1 MEYVLPVNPSPNL
14 NTPQSILLYPSTC
27 LFEGTRLNHGRGTY
41 FAFTILGSP
50 LYKGVYDFSYTPTS
64 IKGMSESPLYMD
76 ELCYGIDLRNY
87 DTKELRKN
95 CQINLKWMIDLYN
108 NYPEKDKFFDRSMS
122 KQIGN
127 IDYLIGV
134 ADFKNQLKEGKS
146 EKEIRASWEPGLS
159 DYKKMRKKY
168 LLYK

>member
-87 DTKELRKN
+87 DTKELRKT
-95 CQINLKWMIDLYN
+95 
-108 NYPEKDKFFDRSMS
+108 
-122 KQIGN
+122 
-127 IDYLIGV
+127 V
-134 ADFKNQLKEGKS
+134 KS
-146 EKEIRASWEPGLS
+146 TLNG
-159 DYKKMRKKY
+159 
-168 LLYK
+168 